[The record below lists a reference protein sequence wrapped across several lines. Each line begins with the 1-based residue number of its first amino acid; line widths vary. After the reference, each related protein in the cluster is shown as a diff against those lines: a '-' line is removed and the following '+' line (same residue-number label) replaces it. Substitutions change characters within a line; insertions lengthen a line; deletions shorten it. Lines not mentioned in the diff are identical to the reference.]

1 VRIVC
6 LSDTHGYHGALDVP
20 DGDVLVHAG
29 DATLGGTAPEVTA
42 FAEWFATLPHP
53 HKVFVAGNH
62 DRLFE
67 DVPAEAQGLLGDG
80 IVYLQDAATTIGG
93 QRFWGS
99 PWQPWF
105 LNYAFNLRRGE
116 PLRAKWSLIPED
128 TDVLITHG
136 PPRGIRDE
144 VKSPAARLLGRMLG
158 QGTHVGCADLREAV
172 ARLRPHLH
180 VFGHIH
186 EGYGRETTDG
196 TLCVNASN
204 VDAGY
209 RPVNPPVVVDL

>member
-1 VRIVC
+1 VRVVC
-6 LSDTHGYHGALDVP
+6 LSDTHGHHGALDVP
-20 DGDVLVHAG
+20 EGDVLVHAG
-29 DATLGGTAPEVTA
+29 DATLGGTAVEVVA
-42 FAEWFATLPHP
+42 FAEWFRALPHP
-53 HKVFVAGNH
+53 HKLFVAGNH

-67 DVPAEAQGLLGDG
+67 DAPEEARGLLGDG

-116 PLRAKWSLIPED
+116 PLRSKWSLIPED

-136 PPRGIRDE
+136 PPRGVRDQVE
-144 VKSPAARLLGRMLG
+144 SPAARLLGRMLG
-158 QGTHVGCADLREAV
+158 QGTHVGCSDLREAV
-172 ARLRPHLH
+172 ARLRPRLH

-186 EGYGRETTDG
+186 EGYGRETADG
-196 TLCVNASN
+196 TLWVNASN

-209 RPVNPPVVVDL
+209 RPVNPPVFVDL